1 MKSTKTSKSKSISKS
16 TSKVATKSAT
26 RTTSARSLKP
36 TAKTTSKS
44 VVKPTAKVVSKP
56 IAKTISKPVSKTA
69 SKTNSSAS
77 TKTVKSVESGIKI
90 LNDAI
95 KNKTSVSEAARQNG
109 FGRNYVSDI
118 KARIDKN
125 FKNKSINRELYTTF
139 KTSSKSYDKTQK

>member
-1 MKSTKTSKSKSISKS
+1 MKSTKPSKRNATSKS
-16 TSKVATKSAT
+16 TSKVATKSA
-26 RTTSARSLKP
+26 SAKSLKP
-36 TAKTTSKS
+36 IAKTTSKS
-44 VVKPTAKVVSKP
+44 VVKSTSK
-56 IAKTISKPVSKTA
+56 SKPVTKTVSKSI
-69 SKTNSSAS
+69 SKVLIKKNNNSS
-77 TKTVKSVESGIKI
+77 TKTVQSVESGIKI

-139 KTSSKSYDKTQK
+139 KASSKSYDKTQK